1 MEKIKTFVYDSV
13 TDSYA
18 EVEVNTITSIN
29 NGYFINDMYNNAY
42 CYDAT
47 IDKNFLNKM
56 NSVFGTED
64 MWFYDSDTKS
74 LVYDICKIKSVTWN
88 EERQFYVPD
97 TWIARGHE
105 IEKVYENKIDFF
117 MENSIMVDDQKFGEF
132 KEQLKISAK
141 EQKLIDTIG
150 DCLNKLSESGIKFIT
165 DTEFGC
171 VYALKMLPNME
182 IIYGC
187 CDPDN
192 SSMEIRAYDLTVK
205 LKWPIDYAYMPDT
218 NVLFNSIH
226 ND

>member
-13 TDSYA
+13 TDSYTEI
-18 EVEVNTITSIN
+18 EVDTVTSIN

-42 CYDAT
+42 RYDAT
-47 IDKNFLNKM
+47 IDQNFLNKM
-56 NSVFGTED
+56 HSVFGTEG
-64 MWFYDSDTKS
+64 MWFYDNDIKS
-74 LVYDICKIKSVTWN
+74 LVYDTCKIKSVVWN
-88 EERQFYVPD
+88 EDRQFYVPEV
-97 TWIARGHE
+97 WIGRGHE
-105 IEKVYENKIDFF
+105 VKVYKNKIDFF
-117 MENSIMVDDQKFGEF
+117 MENSIMIDDQKFGEF

-165 DTEFGC
+165 DTEMCC
-171 VYALKMLPNME
+171 VHALRMLPNME

-187 CDPDN
+187 SDPDD
-192 SSMEIRAYDLTVK
+192 SSMEIRASDLAVE
-205 LKWPIDYAYMPDT
+205 LKWPIDCAYMPEM